1 MGPVRRSDG
10 RVSAFA
16 DLCERNNGGGMGG
29 CWFHNATPAER
40 REQGAGDWRGYKQ
53 RLVREGKAHAA

>member
-1 MGPVRRSDG
+1 
-10 RVSAFA
+10 
-16 DLCERNNGGGMGG
+16 MGG